1 MDYKALMDAKK
12 AEDAIKESKL
22 SLTKKIK
29 NALELIRAFEPIGV
43 YISND
48 PHQVEV
54 LMEDLK
60 KILEE

>member
-1 MDYKALMDAKK
+1 MTQTD
-12 AEDAIKESKL
+12 KE
-22 SLTKKIK
+22 KIK

-43 YISND
+43 YISDD

-60 KILEE
+60 KILEG